1 MDANQWLIAAAAFL
15 IGAGVAGAAAFWWFS
30 RQMKAAAAR
39 VDKVEKARQF
49 AGQQVTQARKQV
61 EALQKELGDLK
72 HAAKT
77 VLRPAVRA
85 AEAPPPAVPEALD
98 PFLPL
103 APVAPPPPASADGF
117 ADTLVLKPK
126 KG

>member
-15 IGAGVAGAAAFWWFS
+15 IGAAVAGAAAFWWFS
-30 RQMKAAAAR
+30 RQLKAAAAR

-72 HAAKT
+72 HAAKAA
-77 VLRPAVRA
+77 LRPARHAEPAPA
-85 AEAPPPAVPEALD
+85 AESAAALD

-103 APVAPPPPASADGF
+103 APVAPPPAASADGF

-126 KG
+126 KS

>member
-1 MDANQWLIAAAAFL
+1 MDANQWLIAAAGFL
-15 IGAGVAGAAAFWWFS
+15 AGLGVAGGAAFWWFS

-61 EALQKELGDLK
+61 EALQKELGELK
-72 HAAKT
+72 HAAKAAT
-77 VLRPAVRA
+77 LRPFKHSEPPQP
-85 AEAPPPAVPEALD
+85 EAPAAID

-103 APVAPPPPASADGF
+103 APAAPPTPVGADGF

-126 KG
+126 KS

>member
-1 MDANQWLIAAAAFL
+1 MDANQWLIAAAGFL
-15 IGAGVAGAAAFWWFS
+15 AGLAAAGGAAFWWFS

-61 EALQKELGDLK
+61 EALQKELGELK
-72 HAAKT
+72 HAAKAGT
-77 VLRPAVRA
+77 LRQFRNS
-85 AEAPPPAVPEALD
+85 EPPPISEPAAFD

-103 APVAPPPPASADGF
+103 APAAPPPSSSPDGF
-117 ADTLVLKPK
+117 ADTLVLRPK
-126 KG
+126 KT

>member
-1 MDANQWLIAAAAFL
+1 MDANQWLIAGIAFL
-15 IGAGVAGAAAFWWFS
+15 VGLVVAGGAAFWWFS

-61 EALQKELGDLK
+61 EALQKELGELK
-72 HAAKT
+72 HAAKAGA
-77 VLRPAVRA
+77 LRQFRNS
-85 AEAPPPAVPEALD
+85 EPPPISEPAALD

-103 APVAPPPPASADGF
+103 APSAPPASKSADGF
-117 ADTLVLKPK
+117 ADTLVLRPK
-126 KG
+126 KT